1 MQIDVCIII
10 VMMCLF
16 CTDPNVWSCYWHHPH
31 SMWSR
36 VYTTVGRLSVCTNMG
51 PQQQTRCCRYS
62 VCYCGPSGQ
71 EILINCSGQCHVV
84 SIRRKLNSFVSVA
97 VKFRIQLQYAI
108 MNTSYWEHHVLY
120 GILHHCHINITQPFN
135 DPLSGTTRMGRYQK
149 KNIRPSWSS
158 DILYQLPSTKIC
170 SILLV
175 QFTCF
180 STTSLQVLFGLPLSL
195 RPSTSY
201 STYFFTQ
208 SLSSFHNTCPY
219 HHNLF
224 CCSTGIM
231 SLFLI
236 SLSSLLGFSVKRYT
250 NLPLTYKQNV
260 TEHTWETILEMSPEF
275 DGSKTVFVSLAR
287 LENAAMYC
295 SATVMDTA
303 FNPCWQQPRHINL

>member
-149 KNIRPSWSS
+149 KTFAHPDHQTSFTNFHLLRSVASS
-158 DILYQLPSTKIC
+158 LFNLHAWQS
-170 SILLV
+170 
-175 QFTCF
+175 F
-180 STTSLQVLFGLPLSL
+180 STTSPGPFGL
-195 RPSTSY
+195 
-201 STYFFTQ
+201 
-208 SLSSFHNTCPY
+208 
-219 HHNLF
+219 
-224 CCSTGIM
+224 
-231 SLFLI
+231 
-236 SLSSLLGFSVKRYT
+236 LLLAIF
-250 NLPLTYKQNV
+250 
-260 TEHTWETILEMSPEF
+260 WILWC
-275 DGSKTVFVSLAR
+275 R
-287 LENAAMYC
+287 I
-295 SATVMDTA
+295 
-303 FNPCWQQPRHINL
+303 R